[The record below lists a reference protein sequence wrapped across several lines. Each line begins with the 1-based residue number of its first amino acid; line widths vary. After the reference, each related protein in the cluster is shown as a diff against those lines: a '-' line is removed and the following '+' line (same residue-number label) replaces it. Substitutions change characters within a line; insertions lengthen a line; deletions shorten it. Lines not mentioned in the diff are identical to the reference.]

1 MRGKDAA
8 PKCEAFREARRAGAL
23 AAADKSKLQDAILI
37 WKWN

>member
-8 PKCEAFREARRAGAL
+8 PKCAALREARRDRDL

-37 WKWN
+37 